1 MRGDGSTNWM
11 RWLAI
16 GGAVTLALGGG
27 IVWAVRQESPA
38 VDRFHVGGAVRRL
51 SGDHLKLKDGRVV
64 EFAGLRLP
72 YDDEPAAEDAR
83 RTLMKWIEDEGVRLQ
98 FDEQKE
104 DSKGRLLAYVFA
116 NDTSINER
124 LLRAGFAFA
133 KLRRGQK
140 RHAEEFLNAQNEAR
154 RERRGLWRTLTPIA
168 EGRYML
174 DEAGATFHRP
184 DCEKV
189 KESPTQM
196 RVITGSAPAFD
207 AGCAPCGKCRP

>member
-1 MRGDGSTNWM
+1 MRGDGSTNWT

-38 VDRFHVGGAVRRL
+38 VERFHVGGEVRRV

-64 EFAGLRLP
+64 EFAGIRLP

-83 RTLMKWIEDEGVRLQ
+83 KTLSKWIDDEGVRLQ
-98 FDEQKE
+98 FDDHKE
-104 DSKGRLLAYVFA
+104 DSKGRLLAYVYA

-124 LLRAGFAFA
+124 LLRAGLAFA
-133 KLRRGQK
+133 KLRRGHQL
-140 RHAEEFLNAQNEAR
+140 HAGEFLSAQNEAR
-154 RERRGLWRTLTPIA
+154 RERRGIWRTLSPTA
-168 EGRYML
+168 EGRFLL
-174 DEAGATFHRP
+174 DEAGAVFHLP
-184 DCEKV
+184 DCEKAG
-189 KESPTQM
+189 ESPDQL
-196 RVITGSAPAFD
+196 RVITGTAPAFD